1 MRFLK
6 WLIGLF
12 SRILRLF
19 TKKKEEE
26 KREITFDEWIVLL
39 RETSLE
45 GFESKAYFRLK
56 EGFPDGARH
65 ISEAD
70 GNRLLAKEMS
80 EYASVRLSGILER
93 FQNDVMESLTQN
105 DETRLER
112 AFRILRRDLGE
123 LLFFGE
129 LEGFPEDLAAQLSN
143 NIEETVSEWQTR
155 YGAMLRMNF
164 ETIPAGT
171 LGEELLWLFEISPP
185 AGMLRP

>member
-6 WLIGLF
+6 WLFGLL

-19 TKKKEEE
+19 TKKKEE
-26 KREITFDEWIVLL
+26 KREISFDEWIDLL

-45 GFESKAYFRLK
+45 GFEGEAYRRLK
-56 EGFPDGARH
+56 EGFPSGARK

-80 EYASVRLSGILER
+80 GYASIRLSGILDR
-93 FQNDVMESLTQN
+93 FQYDVRECLTQN

-112 AFRILRRDLGE
+112 AFRVLKRDLGE
-123 LLFFGE
+123 LLFFGK
-129 LEGFPEDLAAQLSN
+129 LEGFPADLAAKLSE
-143 NIEETVSEWQTR
+143 NIEEAVSEWQAQ

-164 ETIPAGT
+164 ETTPAGT
-171 LGEELLWLFEISPP
+171 LGEELLWLFETNPP
-185 AGMLRP
+185 ADMLRL